1 MTAMHDDYS
10 QGYSLTRLFPRV
22 ATFAKHVA
30 CELWSRR
37 QMAKSIGALSNQ
49 TLQDIGMTPDD
60 LHILK
65 SLSLAEDAAQS
76 LAEAANRRSG
86 NW

>member
-22 ATFAKHVA
+22 VTFAKDAA
-30 CELWSRR
+30 CESWNRH
-37 QMAKSIGALSNQ
+37 QMAKSLGALSKQ
-49 TLQDIGMTPDD
+49 SLQDIGMTLDD
-60 LHILK
+60 LHMLK